1 MDRIRVLV
9 ADDEP
14 LIVAGIRTVLESEPG
29 LEVVAVAADG
39 AGAIE
44 AAERVEADVAL
55 VDVRMPVL
63 GGLDAMAALR
73 AARPGVAIVVLTS
86 FGDEPNVLRALR
98 QGAAGFVLKSCAPE
112 ELIRAVRAAY
122 AGDAYLSPPVTRHL
136 LGLVGP
142 GGPASLAEAERRRA
156 AAGRLAALS
165 PREADVLRL
174 VAEGLSNADIGARLR
189 MSEPSVKTYVS
200 RVLTKLDC
208 ANRVQAALL
217 YRDTL

>member
-1 MDRIRVLV
+1 MAPIRVLV

-14 LIVAGIRTVLESEPG
+14 LIVAGIRAVLESAPDIA
-29 LEVVAVAADG
+29 VVAAAEDG
-39 AGAIE
+39 AGAI
-44 AAERVEADVAL
+44 AAAGRVAADVAL

-63 GGLDAMAALR
+63 GGLDAMAGLH
-73 AARPGVAIVVLTS
+73 AARPGLAIVVLTS
-86 FGDEPNVLRALR
+86 FGDEANVLRALR
-98 QGAAGFVLKSCAPE
+98 QGAAGFVLKSCAPD
-112 ELIRAVRAAY
+112 ELLRAVRAAH
-122 AGDAYLSPPVTRHL
+122 AGDAFLSPPVTRHV

-142 GGPASLAEAERRRA
+142 DGVAAAERRRA

-174 VAEGLSNADIGARLR
+174 VADGLSNAGIGARLR

-200 RVLTKLDC
+200 RVLTKLGC

-217 YRDTL
+217 YRESR

>member
-1 MDRIRVLV
+1 LTGPPIRVLV

-14 LIVAGIRTVLESEPG
+14 LIAAGVRAVLGSAPDV
-29 LEVVAVAADG
+29 EVVAVVADG
-39 AGAIE
+39 AAAVE
-44 AAERVEADVAL
+44 AAGREEPDVAL
-55 VDVRMPVL
+55 LDVRMPVL
-63 GGLDAMAALR
+63 GGLDAMAAVR

-112 ELIRAVRAAY
+112 ELLRAVRAAH

-136 LGLVGP
+136 LGLVGAD
-142 GGPASLAEAERRRA
+142 GVAAAERRRA

-174 VAEGLSNADIGARLR
+174 VAEGLSNADVGARLR

-200 RVLTKLDC
+200 RVLAKLDC

-217 YRDTL
+217 YRDAR

>member
-1 MDRIRVLV
+1 MAPIRVLV

-14 LIVAGIRTVLESEPG
+14 LIAAGIRAVLESAAD
-29 LEVVAVAADG
+29 LEVVAVVADG
-39 AGAIE
+39 AAAVE
-44 AAERVEADVAL
+44 AAGRAGPDVAL
-55 VDVRMPVL
+55 LDVRMPVL
-63 GGLDAMAALR
+63 GGLDAMAAVR

-98 QGAAGFVLKSCAPE
+98 EGASGFLLKSCAPE
-112 ELIRAVRAAY
+112 ELLRAVRAAH
-122 AGDAYLSPPVTRHL
+122 AGDAYLSPPVARQV
-136 LGLVGP
+136 LGLVGA
-142 GGPASLAEAERRRA
+142 GGVAAAERRRA

-200 RVLTKLDC
+200 RLLAKLDC

-217 YRDTL
+217 YRDAN